1 MPARARL
8 SAMNIAMT
16 KPMSLAEFL
25 EWESRQ
31 ELRYE
36 FDGIQPIA
44 MAGGTA
50 AHNRIQRN
58 LALALGSRLRG
69 KPCEFFGSDLKIEVA
84 GKIRYPDGFIVCSP
98 LANTET
104 VVRDPA
110 VIFEVLSPS
119 TSGKDRIV
127 KNREYQATPSV
138 QRYVILEQDRIAA
151 TVFTR
156 VEGDWIGHVLT
167 EDAILSMPEI
177 GIELPLA
184 ELYESIE
191 LNPPQDT
198 EDTPQAEST
207 SPA

>member
-1 MPARARL
+1 
-8 SAMNIAMT
+8 MT
-16 KPMSLAEFL
+16 LAEFL
-25 EWESRQ
+25 EWESKQ

-36 FDGIQPIA
+36 FDGAQPIA

-58 LALALGSRLRG
+58 LALSLGNRLRG
-69 KPCEFFGSDLKIEVA
+69 KPCEFFGSDLKIEAA
-84 GKIRYPDGFIVCSP
+84 GKIRYPDGFVVCSP

-104 VVRDPA
+104 IVRDPV

-119 TSGKDRIV
+119 TSGKDRII

-151 TVFTR
+151 TVFAR
-156 VEGDWIGHVLT
+156 VDGDWIGHVLT
-167 EDAILSMPEI
+167 EDAVLSMPEA

-184 ELYESIE
+184 EIYEGID

-198 EDTPQAEST
+198 EDKPQAGPA